1 MRCIEVFFA
10 KVLQVR
16 TIHPLPKTF
25 RHTTIGASDSASRS
39 VTASSMSGALIRTV
53 LLLGFLV
60 CGVHG
65 APKSKRPRRDA
76 PANPAKKPSPPP
88 TPASTFA
95 ADAHHTWTFSVTITP
110 YKSQGAPTTP
120 HTHGRRPVAPKSWP
134 LTQKSPM
141 HAAGVPYTDEE
152 RMSLVATIQDHL
164 YVEMGMR
171 HQDAEVPVFSFSRE
185 RGLEN
190 REPHINGHYDINTTE
205 TDKPLTVKREHARMK
220 EILNRVT
227 TMPTRL
233 VLKMIPTSNR
243 TYGYGYDF
251 KDMAR
256 ARPRRHHAAPSPR
269 RHHAAPSPASLNAA
283 PQRMPP
289 LRTAALAV
297 AGQGPL
303 PQHQA
308 GPH

>member
-10 KVLQVR
+10 KALQVR

-88 TPASTFA
+88 APASTFA

-120 HTHGRRPVAPKSWP
+120 HTHGRRPIAPKSWP
-134 LTQKSPM
+134 LTQKAPM

-256 ARPRRHHAAPSPR
+256 ARPRRHHAAPSP
-269 RHHAAPSPASLNAA
+269 ASLNAA